1 MGEPAPPGVAP
12 PGAERKLV
20 TVLLADVDEAV
31 EDFTEPDPEDVAR
44 MLARHLARVRAEVE
58 AFGGTVEQT
67 VGGRTVAV
75 FGVPRTRT
83 DDPERAVRAA
93 LAIRDAL
100 SSPGL
105 GGPDPRTGPG
115 VRLHVAVAT
124 GEALVRPGT
133 AAAGRQRVLGDPVTV
148 CARLLEI
155 QREGAVL
162 VTEATGRATERTVS
176 YAPAG
181 AIALGGGQPVAVW
194 SALGLR
200 TDPVEQAG
208 QRPSHPLVARTRE
221 LGLLLDRFETARGS
235 GTPHLVTLV
244 GPPGIGKSRLVAE
257 LAGRVRA
264 GTDPATWCQGCSL
277 PYGHGV
283 TFWALSMIVKAQAG
297 ILETDTAAQ
306 AERKLARAAAAAVP
320 DPDVATWVAGKL
332 RRLVGASAPA
342 GPASGDREEAFAA
355 WRRFLYGLARRRPLV
370 LAVEDLHW
378 ADDALLDF
386 LERLAAPQA
395 PAEAGPIPLLVVA
408 TARPELLE
416 RRPDWAA
423 GPRDDADAPGPG
435 TAATPGPGTADTRRP
450 GTAATP
456 GPGTADTRRP
466 GTAATRSLVALEPLS
481 DRDTGQL
488 LEALLARHGLPGT
501 VEPALLARVG
511 GNPLFAEEYVRM
523 LRDRGAM
530 GPHGDREASASAAA
544 IPETVHAIVAARLDA
559 LPPGEKAVLQ
569 DAAVLG
575 QAGWVG
581 ALTEIGHHERAGLE
595 ARLRRLEQRELLH
608 RAWRS
613 RVAGEVE
620 YAFSHVLVRD
630 VAYGQIVRAERAGKH
645 RRAAAWIEA
654 LASDRAED
662 RAELLAYHYQAALGF
677 ARAAGQ
683 DVPGL
688 ADRARAALRDAGDRA
703 AALGAWATAARYHA
717 QARDLCPPGDPEL
730 PALELRLGRAR
741 CQGEGAG
748 QEELA
753 RARDGLLAGG
763 ERALAAEAEM
773 LLGELAFLHGRGE
786 ERAARLDRALAL
798 AADAPP
804 SRSKAAVLKGCMM
817 HLVIASRHAEA
828 HGVAEEV
835 LAMAGGLGLHDLE
848 ADAIGTIGLARV
860 DAGDARGLADL
871 ERATAILESL
881 SSPGSIVWHLNL
893 AYAHAALGDLVR
905 SSAALSAA
913 SRAAGRFGSMRRLR
927 SIALQRVAECYW
939 AGRWDEAVRIV
950 DEDLAGDDRE
960 RHYLEWE
967 CRVWRGRIRLA
978 RGRVDAALEDAQAAL
993 ALATDAAD
1001 PQALNPA
1008 RAFGARAL
1016 LAAGRTDAARRTAD
1030 ELLAGLGGSALG
1042 PDLGADLGA
1051 VLAALG
1057 YPDEALDARRIPP
1070 SAWLEAAR
1078 ALVAGEPHQAA
1089 EVYARIGSRPDE
1101 AYARLAAAG
1110 RAWAAGAVAEGEAE
1124 LAAATAFYREVGAG
1138 ACLAEAEAMRARQ
1151 PGASTP
1157 AVRPR

>member
-1 MGEPAPPGVAP
+1 MGEPAAPGAALV
-12 PGAERKLV
+12 GAERKLV
-20 TVLLADVDEAV
+20 TVLLANVDEAV
-31 EDFTEPDPEDVAR
+31 EEFTEPDPEDVAR
-44 MLARHLARVRAEVE
+44 MLARYLALVRAEVE

-75 FGVPRTRT
+75 FGVPRTRA
-83 DDPERAVRAA
+83 DDPEHAVRAA

-100 SSPGL
+100 AGP
-105 GGPDPRTGPG
+105 GPDATDGPDG
-115 VRLHVAVAT
+115 GTRPAVRLHVAVAT
-124 GEALVRPGT
+124 GEALVRPGV
-133 AAAGRQRVLGDPVTV
+133 AAGGHQRVLGDPVTV
-148 CARLLEI
+148 GVRMLEI

-181 AIALGGGQPVAVW
+181 AVALGGGQPVAVW

-200 TDPVEQAG
+200 ADAEDQVGQGPV
-208 QRPSHPLVARTRE
+208 HPLVARTRE
-221 LGLLLDRFETARGS
+221 LGLLLDRFAAACRTGR
-235 GTPHLVTLV
+235 PHLVTLV

-264 GTDPATWCQGCSL
+264 GPPATWRQGRSL

-283 TFWALSMIVKAQAG
+283 TFWALSMIVKAETG

-306 AERKLARAAAAAVP
+306 AERKLARAAAAILPGP
-320 DPDVATWVAGKL
+320 DIATWVAGKL

-342 GPASGDREEAFAA
+342 GPASGDQEEAFAA

-370 LAVEDLHW
+370 LVAEDLHW

-386 LERLAAPQA
+386 LERLVAPQG
-395 PAEAGPIPLLVVA
+395 PAEAGPVPLLVVA

-416 RRPDWAA
+416 RRPGWAGGHEGAA
-423 GPRDDADAPGPG
+423 GGSG
-435 TAATPGPGTADTRRP
+435 VVTLG
-450 GTAATP
+450 
-456 GPGTADTRRP
+456 
-466 GTAATRSLVALEPLS
+466 PLS
-481 DRDTGQL
+481 DRDTSRL
-488 LEALLARHGLPGT
+488 LAALLARHGLPGT
-501 VEPALLARVG
+501 VEPALLARVD

-530 GPHGDREASASAAA
+530 GALADAAPARVAA
-544 IPETVHAIVAARLDA
+544 IPETVHAIIAARLDA

-581 ALTEIGHHERAGLE
+581 ALTEIGDHERAGLE
-595 ARLRRLEQRELLH
+595 ARLHRLERRELLH
-608 RAWRS
+608 RTGRS

-630 VAYGQIVRAERAGKH
+630 IAYGQILRAERAGKH

-654 LASDRAED
+654 LASDRTED

-677 ARAAGQ
+677 AVAAGQ

-688 ADRARAALRDAGDRA
+688 AARARAALRDAGDRA
-703 AALGAWATAARYHA
+703 TALGAYATAARYHA
-717 QARDLCPPGDPEL
+717 QARDLCPPGDPER
-730 PALELRLGRAR
+730 PALELRIGRAR

-753 RARDGLLAGG
+753 NARDGLLAAG
-763 ERALAAEAEM
+763 ERGLAAEAEM
-773 LLGELAFLHGRGE
+773 LLGELAFLHGHGE
-786 ERAARLDRALAL
+786 ERAAHLDRALAL

-804 SRSKAAVLKGCMM
+804 SRATAAVLKGCMM

-828 HGVAEEV
+828 RVVAEEG
-835 LAMAGGLGLHDLE
+835 LAMARGLGLHDFE
-848 ADAIGTIGLARV
+848 ADALGTIGLARV

-881 SSPGSIVWHLNL
+881 ASPGSIVWHLNL
-893 AYAHAALGDLVR
+893 AYAHAALGDLAR

-913 SRAAGRFGSMRRLR
+913 SRAAGRFGSTRRLR
-927 SIALQRVAECYW
+927 SIGLQRVAECYW

-950 DEDLAGDDRE
+950 DEHLAGHDGE

-978 RGRVDAALEDAQAAL
+978 RGQVEAALDDAQAAL
-993 ALATDAAD
+993 ALARGAAD

-1016 LAAGRTDAARRTAD
+1016 LAAGRADEARAVAG
-1030 ELLAGLGGSALG
+1030 ELLAGLGGSVLG

-1057 YPDEALDARRIPP
+1057 EPAEVLDARRIPP
-1070 SAWLEAAR
+1070 SGWLEAAR
-1078 ALVAGEPHQAA
+1078 ALVAGDPQRAA
-1089 EVYARIGSRPDE
+1089 EVYAGIGSRPDE
-1101 AYARLAAAG
+1101 ADARLAAGG
-1110 RAWAAGAVAEGEAE
+1110 RAWAAGRAAEAEAE
-1124 LAAATAFYREVGAG
+1124 LAAASAFYREVGAD
-1138 ACLAEAEAMRARQ
+1138 ACLAEAEALRARHRG
-1151 PGASTP
+1151 GAGS
-1157 AVRPR
+1157 AGRRR